1 MSHYSSLRI
10 AVNLRQY
17 YKGKIGG
24 MENYVR
30 NVLAGLQHH
39 LLTIWVHEE
48 EVENVRAFVPG
59 ATVVGITHQEGAA
72 AIEKGLRDG
81 TFDLFFCPLLV
92 LEPLVVTQPSAVMMP
107 DVQHE
112 FFPEFFE
119 QQVLQWRRQTYGP
132 SALNTDVLFTLSEHA
147 KATIVEKFRI
157 APEKIV
163 VIHLDADA
171 EFRKPLPERP
181 SAAFTALQL
190 PERYLYFPAN
200 FWPHKNHSNVLQA
213 LKLAAAQGEDTLH
226 LVLSGSPAG
235 SEKLQE
241 EVKSLGL
248 RGKVHF
254 KGYLDK
260 AVIPEVY
267 RNAVALLF
275 ATKFEGFGIPLLEAF
290 YCGTP
295 AITSHS
301 GSCVEVA
308 GDAAVLVDPLS
319 PASIAEG
326 ILRVAGDPA
335 LRRQLVERG
344 AERVKQFSWQR
355 AVTLTDEA
363 FQHVTSA
370 SYQRPARISVEE
382 WPRIGVV
389 TPTYNMAE
397 FLEET
402 IQSVLSQDY
411 PNLDYVVMDG
421 GSKDG
426 TVEILR
432 KYDGKLRWCSE
443 RDKGQGDAINKGW
456 HALSGDIFAFLN
468 ADDTYLPNALSTIA
482 GHFKRNPGVGMI
494 YGEAYHVDVKGKI
507 LDRYP
512 TQPFDFQN
520 LSNQCYVCQPAAF
533 LLREAYANAGMIDS
547 NMHYALDYDLWIRV
561 AKQYGVRKVD
571 EYFATSRMHL
581 DNKTLSS
588 RRKVYQEIIGTVKR
602 EYGYVPYEWINGYA
616 CFLLDNKDQYFDRS
630 KPTLTSYALSLA
642 LGAYHN
648 PHSLQRYF
656 AEWRRMTGF
665 GGQFTGRW
673 EDGWISRRYESEL
686 TVDAASECLHITGKH
701 FAPIENLQLRVR
713 LDGRKLDE
721 RRLAAPGP
729 FAFDLPLPDD
739 LRGKQCRLLIEADRT
754 WRPMENGDYRQLSC
768 IIDTLEQTAAKANQ

>member
-1 MSHYSSLRI
+1 MPSAVPMRI

-30 NVLAGLQHH
+30 NVLAGLRHQS
-39 LLTIWVHEE
+39 LTIWVHEE
-48 EVENVRAFVPG
+48 EVENVRAFAPDAEVI
-59 ATVVGITHQEGAA
+59 GITHQQGAA
-72 AIEKGLRDG
+72 AIEKGLREG
-81 TFDLFFCPLLV
+81 RFDLFFCPLLV

-119 QQVLQWRRQTYGP
+119 PHVLQWRRQTYGP
-132 SALNTDVLFTLSEHA
+132 SALNADILFTLSEHA
-147 KATIVEKFRI
+147 KTTIVEKFRI
-157 APEKIV
+157 DPEKVV

-171 EFRKPLPERP
+171 EFRRPLPATP
-181 SAAFTALQL
+181 SAAFRALKL
-190 PERYLYFPAN
+190 PAKYLYFPAN

-213 LKLAAAQGEDTLH
+213 LKIAASKGETDLH

-235 SEKLQE
+235 SEKLLD
-241 EVKSLGL
+241 EVKQLGL
-248 RGKVHF
+248 RDRVHF

-260 AVIPEVY
+260 QVIPEVY
-267 RNAVALLF
+267 QNSLALLF

-290 YCGTP
+290 YCGAP
-295 AITSHS
+295 AITAHS
-301 GSCVEVA
+301 GSCVEVSR
-308 GDAAVLVDPLS
+308 DAAVLVDPLD
-319 PASIAEG
+319 AESIAGG
-326 ILRVAGDPA
+326 ILKIARDPE
-335 LRRQLVERG
+335 LRKRLIENG
-344 AERVKQFSWQR
+344 AERVKQFSWER
-355 AVTLTDEA
+355 AVSLTDQA
-363 FQHVTSA
+363 FVKIA
-370 SYQRPARISVEE
+370 SPAYQRPSRITVEE
-382 WPRIGVV
+382 WPRIGIV

-402 IQSVLSQDY
+402 ITSVLSQDY

-456 HALSGDIFAFLN
+456 HALSGDIFAYIN
-468 ADDTYLPNALSTIA
+468 ADDIYLPNALGTIA

-512 TQPFDFQN
+512 TQPFDWQTLN
-520 LSNQCYVCQPAAF
+520 NQCYVCQPAAF
-533 LLREAYANAGMIDS
+533 LLREAYANCGMIDV
-547 NMHYALDYDLWIRV
+547 NMHFALDYDLWIRV
-561 AKQYGVRKVD
+561 AKMYGVLKVD
-571 EYFATSRMHL
+571 DYLATSRMHL

-602 EYGYVPYEWINGYA
+602 EYNYVPYEWINGYA
-616 CFLLDNKDQYFDRS
+616 CYLLDKKDQYFDRS
-630 KPTLTSYALSLA
+630 KPSLRSYGLSLA

-648 PHSLQRYF
+648 PHNLQRYW

-665 GGQFTGRW
+665 GGEFTGRW
-673 EDGWISRRYESEL
+673 EDGWISRRYESGL
-686 TVDAASECLHITGKH
+686 NVNAGSSILRIAGKH
-701 FAPIENLQLRVR
+701 IAPLENLLLRVR
-713 LDGRKLDE
+713 LDGRILEE
-721 RRLAAPGP
+721 RRLLSGP
-729 FAFDLPLPDD
+729 FVFELPLPQDV
-739 LRGKQCRLLIEADRT
+739 RGKQCRLLIEADRT
-754 WRPMENGDYRQLSC
+754 WRPRENGDYRQLSC
-768 IIDTLEQTAAKANQ
+768 IIETLEQAGAEAQS